1 MPKKVSDSHKEKI
14 LESFVNGLDIKDIAN
29 EYNFS
34 PSTISRQLKLLLGEK
49 KYNETKKSIS
59 NTNKKLFDEKILSKK
74 EENSKIEAEES
85 FFEIVPI
92 TTGIELEIQRELSS
106 QPLKD
111 INFPSIVYMLVDKKV
126 ELIPRLLSDYPEWSF
141 LPEDDLKRK
150 TIEIF
155 SDLKVAKRKCNRD
168 EKVIKVPNPD
178 IFRIVAPILISKGIT
193 RIINEDKLISI

>member
-1 MPKKVSDSHKEKI
+1 MPKKVSDAHKEKI

-34 PSTISRQLKLLLGEK
+34 PTTISKQLKLLLGEK
-49 KYNETKKSIS
+49 KYSEIKKSIS
-59 NTNKKLFDEKILSKK
+59 NTNKKLLDEKILNKK
-74 EENSKIEAEES
+74 EQNSTIEAEES

-92 TTGIELEIQRELSS
+92 TTGIELEIQKELSS

-111 INFPSIVYMLVDKKV
+111 VNLPSIVYMLVDKKV

-155 SDLKVAKRKCNRD
+155 SDLKVAKRKCNKD

-193 RIINEDKLISI
+193 RIINEDNLISI

>member
-1 MPKKVSDSHKEKI
+1 MPKKVSDAHKEKI

-34 PSTISRQLKLLLGEK
+34 PSTISKQLKSILGEK
-49 KYNETKKSIS
+49 KYSEIKKSIS
-59 NTNKKLFDEKILSKK
+59 NTNKKLLGEKILSKK
-74 EENSKIEAEES
+74 QENSKIEAQES
-85 FFEIVPI
+85 FVEIVPI
-92 TTGIELEIQRELSS
+92 TTGIELEIQKELSS

-111 INFPSIVYMLVDKKV
+111 VKLPSIVYMIVDKKV

-168 EKVIKVPNPD
+168 EKVIKVPNTD
-178 IFRIVAPILISKGIT
+178 IFRIVSPILISKGIT

>member
-1 MPKKVSDSHKEKI
+1 MPKKVTDANKEKI

-34 PSTISRQLKLLLGEK
+34 PSTISKQLKLILGEN
-49 KYNETKKSIS
+49 KYNEI
-59 NTNKKLFDEKILSKK
+59 KKLFSNKNKNLVEEKILSKK
-74 EENSKIEAEES
+74 EEYSKIDAEDS

-92 TTGIELEIQRELSS
+92 TTGIELEIQKELSS

-111 INFPSIVYMLVDKKV
+111 VNLPSIVYMLVDKKV
-126 ELIPRLLSDYPEWSF
+126 ELIPKLLSDYPEWSF

-178 IFRIVAPILISKGIT
+178 VFRIVAPILISKGIT
-193 RIINEDKLISI
+193 RIINEDKLLSI

>member
-1 MPKKVSDSHKEKI
+1 MPKKVSDIDKEKI
-14 LESFVNGLDIKDIAN
+14 LESFVNGLDIKDIATV
-29 EYNFS
+29 YNFS
-34 PSTISRQLKLLLGEK
+34 PTTITKQLKLLLGEK
-49 KYNETKKSIS
+49 KYSEIKKSIS
-59 NTNKKLFDEKILSKK
+59 NTNKKLLDEKILSKK
-74 EENSKIEAEES
+74 EENSNVESEES

-92 TTGIELEIQRELSS
+92 STGIELEIQKELSS

-111 INFPSIVYMLVDKKV
+111 VNLPSIVYMLVDKKV

-155 SDLKVAKRKCNRD
+155 SELKVAKRKCNRD

>member
-1 MPKKVSDSHKEKI
+1 MPKKVSDIDKEKI
-14 LESFVNGLDIKDIAN
+14 LESFVNGLDIKDIATV
-29 EYNFS
+29 YNFS
-34 PSTISRQLKLLLGEK
+34 PTTIAKQLKLLLGEK
-49 KYNETKKSIS
+49 KYSEIKKSIS
-59 NTNKKLFDEKILSKK
+59 NTNKKLLDEKILSKK
-74 EENSKIEAEES
+74 EENFKIEAEES

-92 TTGIELEIQRELSS
+92 TTGIELEIQKELSS

-111 INFPSIVYMLVDKKV
+111 VNLPSIVYMLVDKKV

>member
-1 MPKKVSDSHKEKI
+1 MPKKVSDIDKEKI
-14 LESFVNGLDIKDIAN
+14 LESFVNGLDIKDIATV
-29 EYNFS
+29 YNFS
-34 PSTISRQLKLLLGEK
+34 PTTITKQLKLLLGEK
-49 KYNETKKSIS
+49 KYSEIKKSIS
-59 NTNKKLFDEKILSKK
+59 NTNKKLLDEKNLSKK
-74 EENSKIEAEES
+74 EENSNVEAEES
-85 FFEIVPI
+85 FYEIVPI
-92 TTGIELEIQRELSS
+92 STGIELEIQKELSS

-111 INFPSIVYMLVDKKV
+111 VNLPSIVYMLVDKKV
-126 ELIPRLLSDYPEWSF
+126 ELIPKLLSDYPEWSF
-141 LPEDDLKRK
+141 LSEDDLKRK

>member
-178 IFRIVAPILISKGIT
+178 IFRIVAPILLSKGIT

>member
-1 MPKKVSDSHKEKI
+1 MPKKVTDANKEKI
-14 LESFVNGLDIKDIAN
+14 LESFVNGLGIKDIAN

-34 PSTISRQLKLLLGEK
+34 PSTITKQLKLLLGEK
-49 KYNETKKSIS
+49 KYNEIKKKIS
-59 NTNKKLFDEKILSKK
+59 KTNKKLLDKKILNKK
-74 EENSKIEAEES
+74 EQNYKIEAEES

-92 TTGIELEIQRELSS
+92 TTGIELEIQKELSS

-111 INFPSIVYMLVDKKV
+111 VNLPSTVYMLVDKKV
-126 ELIPRLLSDYPEWSF
+126 ELIPKLLSDYPEWSF
-141 LPEDDLKRK
+141 LSEDDLKRK

-178 IFRIVAPILISKGIT
+178 IFRIVAPILLSKGIT

>member
-1 MPKKVSDSHKEKI
+1 MPKKVSEAHKEKI
-14 LESFVNGLDIKDIAN
+14 LESFVNGLEIKDIAN

-34 PSTISRQLKLLLGEK
+34 PSTITKQLKLLLGEK
-49 KYNETKKSIS
+49 KYNEIKKSIS

-92 TTGIELEIQRELSS
+92 TTGIELEIQKELSS

-111 INFPSIVYMLVDKKV
+111 VNLPSIVYMLVDKKV
-126 ELIPRLLSDYPEWSF
+126 ELIPKLLSDYPEWSF
-141 LPEDDLKRK
+141 LSEDDLKRK

-178 IFRIVAPILISKGIT
+178 IFRIVAPILLSKGIT

>member
-1 MPKKVSDSHKEKI
+1 MPKKVSDIDKEKI
-14 LESFVNGLDIKDIAN
+14 LESFVNGLDIKDIATV
-29 EYNFS
+29 YNFS
-34 PSTISRQLKLLLGEK
+34 PTTITKQLKLLLGEK
-49 KYNETKKSIS
+49 KYSEIKKSIS
-59 NTNKKLFDEKILSKK
+59 NTNKKLLNEKILSKK
-74 EENSKIEAEES
+74 EQNSKIEAEES

-92 TTGIELEIQRELSS
+92 TTGIELEIQKELSS

-111 INFPSIVYMLVDKKV
+111 VNLPSIVYMLVDKKV

-155 SDLKVAKRKCNRD
+155 SELKVAKRKCNRD

>member
-1 MPKKVSDSHKEKI
+1 MPKKVSEAHKEKI
-14 LESFVNGLDIKDIAN
+14 LESFVNGLEIKDIAN

-34 PSTISRQLKLLLGEK
+34 PSTITKQLKLLLGEK
-49 KYNETKKSIS
+49 KYNEIKKSIS
-59 NTNKKLFDEKILSKK
+59 NTNKKLLDEKILSKK
-74 EENSKIEAEES
+74 EQNSKIEAEES

-92 TTGIELEIQRELSS
+92 TTGIELEIQKELSS

-111 INFPSIVYMLVDKKV
+111 VNLPSIVYMLVDKKV
-126 ELIPRLLSDYPEWSF
+126 ELIPKLLSDYPEWSF
-141 LPEDDLKRK
+141 LSEDDLKRK

-178 IFRIVAPILISKGIT
+178 IFRIVAPILLSKGIT

>member
-1 MPKKVSDSHKEKI
+1 LPKKVTDANKEKI

-34 PSTISRQLKLLLGEK
+34 PSTISKQLKLILGEN
-49 KYNETKKSIS
+49 KYNEI
-59 NTNKKLFDEKILSKK
+59 KKLFSNKNKNLVEEKILSKK
-74 EENSKIEAEES
+74 EEYSKIDAEDS

-92 TTGIELEIQRELSS
+92 TTGIELEIQKELSS

-111 INFPSIVYMLVDKKV
+111 VNLPSIVYMLVDKKV
-126 ELIPRLLSDYPEWSF
+126 ELIPKLLSDYPEWSF

-178 IFRIVAPILISKGIT
+178 VFRIVAPILISKGIT
-193 RIINEDKLISI
+193 RIINEDKLLSI

>member
-1 MPKKVSDSHKEKI
+1 MPKKVSDIDKEKI
-14 LESFVNGLDIKDIAN
+14 LESFVNGLDIKDIATV
-29 EYNFS
+29 YNFS
-34 PSTISRQLKLLLGEK
+34 PTTITKQLKLLLGEK
-49 KYNETKKSIS
+49 KYSEIKKSIS
-59 NTNKKLFDEKILSKK
+59 NTNKKLLDEKILSKK

-92 TTGIELEIQRELSS
+92 TTGIELEIQKELSS

-111 INFPSIVYMLVDKKV
+111 VNLPSIVYMLVDKKV

-193 RIINEDKLISI
+193 RIINEDKLILI

>member
-1 MPKKVSDSHKEKI
+1 MPKKVSEAHKEKI
-14 LESFVNGLDIKDIAN
+14 LESFVNGLEIKDIAN

-34 PSTISRQLKLLLGEK
+34 PSTITKQLKLLLGEK
-49 KYNETKKSIS
+49 KYNEIKKSIS
-59 NTNKKLFDEKILSKK
+59 NTNKKLLNEKILSKK
-74 EENSKIEAEES
+74 EQNSKIEAEES

-92 TTGIELEIQRELSS
+92 TTGIELEIQKELSS

-111 INFPSIVYMLVDKKV
+111 VNLPSIVYMLVDKKV
-126 ELIPRLLSDYPEWSF
+126 ELIPKLLSDYPEWSF
-141 LPEDDLKRK
+141 LSEDDLKRK

-178 IFRIVAPILISKGIT
+178 IFRIVAPILLSKGIT

>member
-1 MPKKVSDSHKEKI
+1 MPKKVSDIDKEKI
-14 LESFVNGLDIKDIAN
+14 LESFVNGLDIKDIATV
-29 EYNFS
+29 YNFS
-34 PSTISRQLKLLLGEK
+34 PTTITKQLKLLLGEK
-49 KYNETKKSIS
+49 KYSEIKKSIS
-59 NTNKKLFDEKILSKK
+59 NTNKKLLDEKIFSKK
-74 EENSKIEAEES
+74 EENSNVEAEES
-85 FFEIVPI
+85 FYEIVPI
-92 TTGIELEIQRELSS
+92 STGIELEIQKELSS

-111 INFPSIVYMLVDKKV
+111 VNLPSIVYMLVDKKV

-155 SDLKVAKRKCNRD
+155 SELKVAKRKCNRD